1 MKRTA
6 VALTILLLLGMAL
19 GVTSARADSSTIT
32 LTVTIQSLALDIS
45 TTSWNLGIVTAGSTM
60 TSTPFTVSNTGN
72 VAVDYTIGVA
82 DSATEPWTSAS
93 AIAENTFV
101 LKHGPEDGSDYKDIP
116 TDNLLAANV
125 TALTGTYLFR
135 LQFTAPSSVSG
146 TSPYDPHPLE
156 VTITSSVHTP

>member
-45 TTSWNLGIVTAGSTM
+45 TTAWDLGIVTAGST
-60 TSTPFTVSNTGN
+60 TLSSPFTVANTGN
-72 VAVDYTIGVA
+72 VNVDYTISVV
-82 DSATEPWTSAS
+82 DTATEPWTSAS
-93 AIAENTFV
+93 AIGENTFV
-101 LKHGPEDGSDYKDIP
+101 LKHGPEPGPFVDIP
-116 TDNLLAANV
+116 TDNLLAENV

-135 LQFTAPSSVSG
+135 LEFTAPSSVSG
-146 TSPYDPHPLE
+146 TSPYDPHSLE
-156 VTITSSVHTP
+156 VTITSSVYTP